1 MNTELR
7 KPFGHARAGLFF
19 FGLFGG
25 CCALTALVAGGCLS
39 ASGPTVA
46 AKPFPATLDPAVAW
60 TNALVQLSAVTPEQY
75 PDADRV
81 SVYEWDSTAYSTNG
95 TYVTEIV
102 DLTKVLTQR
111 GLDGSRV
118 VSFWNNDFYGT
129 FAASLFYQRIARH
142 GMAMTSHGRV
152 NIKNARYEKDFTPL
166 DPECDCYTCRNYSR
180 AYIHHLQKCN
190 EVLAV
195 MLLTWHNIRYYQR
208 LMQGLRQAI
217 EDERLEAFAAEF
229 YRLQALG
236 DIEEI

>member
-81 SVYEWDSTAYSTNG
+81 SVYEWESTAYSTNG

-129 FAASLFYQRIARH
+129 F
-142 GMAMTSHGRV
+142 
-152 NIKNARYEKDFTPL
+152 
-166 DPECDCYTCRNYSR
+166 
-180 AYIHHLQKCN
+180 
-190 EVLAV
+190 EVLAARV
-195 MLLTWHNIRYYQR
+195 HSADGTVRDIPLEGNLSEAIDTDQLSSNIHNADNKNIS
-208 LMQGLRQAI
+208 LSIPGL
-217 EDERLEAFAAEF
+217 E
-229 YRLQALG
+229 LG
-236 DIEEI
+236 DAVELRLPLLYRQPAVL